1 VLFLTACTEAS
12 APPPPPPPPPP
23 GNPAI
28 SVSLS
33 RDSVIFSDTLG
44 ATGSPSVTVEVT
56 AQDTAPLAGTTVSV
70 GAISYGEPT
79 TGWLTYSLDRETTP
93 AVLTLQPS
101 KVGLAAGI
109 YTATVPV
116 ESDVAVNSPR
126 SIAVRLNLS
135 PEPPMPPDPP
145 PSDPPPGPIPGV
157 AIVAAGNIAKCG
169 SILAVASANLVEAA
183 APQLVFALGDNAYP
197 PSGNTLT
204 TLQDYE
210 NCYGPTW
217 GRLKDITYAAVG
229 GWEQDSTGLSAG
241 ADAYFGPER
250 VGPPGANYYS
260 FNVGT
265 WHVIVLDIL
274 SGGNAT
280 PVPYGNGTAQLAWL
294 KDDLAANSGA
304 LCTIAFWHEP
314 MWYSSS
320 NTSTT
325 DLNIGY
331 RRQTQR
337 GIWNALY
344 DANADVV
351 LGGGDHIYER
361 FAPMRYV
368 NDYPGPEFR
377 ADSVRGI
384 RQFSTGLG
392 GDGPLATPQVATRH
406 PLSQYRSAGNGALK
420 LILGEGQYTWI
431 FLNTQY
437 SNVTDWGT
445 GTCH

>member
-1 VLFLTACTEAS
+1 
-12 APPPPPPPPPP
+12 
-23 GNPAI
+23 
-28 SVSLS
+28 VSLDSITFADTVGTAASPSFTVAVTS
-33 RDSVIFSDTLG
+33 RDTADLTGTPVTLG
-44 ATGSPSVTVEVT
+44 TVT
-56 AQDTAPLAGTTVSV
+56 
-70 GAISYGEPT
+70 YGEAPG
-79 TGWLTYSLDRETTP
+79 GWLTLALDRETTP
-93 AVLTLQPS
+93 AVLTLQPY
-101 KVGLAAGI
+101 KVGLAAGV
-109 YTATVPV
+109 YTATVLIVADSVINSPV
-116 ESDVAVNSPR
+116 TVAVR
-126 SIAVRLNLS
+126 FNLT
-135 PEPPMPPDPP
+135 PEPPVPPDPP

-157 AIVAAGNIAKCG
+157 GVVAAGNIAHCNG
-169 SILAVASANLVEAA
+169 SLAIASANVVGTAT
-183 APQLVFALGDNAYP
+183 PDLVFVLGDNAYP
-197 PSGNTLT
+197 PAGTPGSQT

-229 GWEQDSTGLSAG
+229 GWEQDSAGMSPG

-280 PVPYGNGTAQLAWL
+280 PVPYGNGSAQLAWL
-294 KDDLAANSGA
+294 KNDLALNSGA
-304 LCTIAFWHEP
+304 ACTIAFWHEP

-320 NTSTT
+320 NTSTV
-325 DLNIGY
+325 DLNIGH

-406 PLSQYRSAGNGALK
+406 PLSQYRSAGNGVLK
-420 LILGEGQYTWI
+420 LTLGDGQYTWV

-437 SNVTDWGT
+437 SNVQDWGT